1 MYSSMSQCLH
11 SSLPFACEGIPPH
24 QSVIQEIS
32 CVTIALKKNV
42 TTVAAANFNERHVAD
57 LYKQCQTICFGVACC
72 TFLGQR
78 VRSMQ
83 APYRRYWGS
92 WLS

>member
-57 LYKQCQTICFGVACC
+57 LYNVRLFALALPVALS
-72 TFLGQR
+72 LGS
-78 VRSMQ
+78 V
-83 APYRRYWGS
+83 
-92 WLS
+92 